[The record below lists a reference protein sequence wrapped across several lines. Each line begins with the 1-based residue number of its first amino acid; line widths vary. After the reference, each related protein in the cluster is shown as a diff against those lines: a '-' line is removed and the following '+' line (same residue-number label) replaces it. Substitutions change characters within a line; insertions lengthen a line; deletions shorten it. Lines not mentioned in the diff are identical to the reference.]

1 VVNQLFDQIK
11 AGIPGVANTGDP
23 PTKRLGKVM
32 QSNSALISQLQS
44 SYQISSAAMPK
55 VSFSRRDDYEFSENS
70 QEVLEKEISLP
81 RQTGKSKL
89 G

>member
-1 VVNQLFDQIK
+1 
-11 AGIPGVANTGDP
+11 
-23 PTKRLGKVM
+23 
-32 QSNSALISQLQS
+32 
-44 SYQISSAAMPK
+44 MPK

>member
-11 AGIPGVANTGDP
+11 AGIPGVANTGNTP
-23 PTKRLGKVM
+23 AKRLGKVM
-32 QSNSALISQLQS
+32 QSKSTLISQLQS

-55 VSFSRRDDYEFSENS
+55 ISSPRRADHEFSENS
-70 QEVLEKEISLP
+70 QEVPGKGISLP